1 MQRRARATLDKWFS
15 SYKRPHILFAWPFSV
30 GPDIFSCIIVWLTV
44 SRVLQKEIAITWNM
58 IVCTC
63 LVFENHRQFQRSS
76 KKKYKKLLRL
86 MFARYLYQLS
96 RLPKCFFFYWA
107 FYRFEMLPDLTV
119 RIEKETWNLEKRE
132 KKTLEGKPIIANFH
146 YITLSVFPAFFLPFK
161 RQDALIQ
168 NHELGR
174 SRWNNKCIVWI
185 FWQRRSKCRDAMI
198 ITWNQTNLA
207 VFAPAALIGLNSCD
221 TYDAVMSLIAGC
233 FVFSFVLF
241 WDTSFLLIR
250 MLSV

>member
-1 MQRRARATLDKWFS
+1 MKVNSVQRRARATLDKWFS

-76 KKKYKKLLRL
+76 KKKYKKLFRL

-132 KKTLEGKPIIANFH
+132 ENAWRETDHRKFSLHNIIGFSDFLSSFQKTRCPNSEPWIRAKP
-146 YITLSVFPAFFLPFK
+146 LK
-161 RQDALIQ
+161 Q
-168 NHELGR
+168 
-174 SRWNNKCIVWI
+174 
-185 FWQRRSKCRDAMI
+185 
-198 ITWNQTNLA
+198 
-207 VFAPAALIGLNSCD
+207 
-221 TYDAVMSLIAGC
+221 
-233 FVFSFVLF
+233 
-241 WDTSFLLIR
+241 
-250 MLSV
+250 